1 MLTNVEY
8 KWRVESVHSFNSSGY
23 MNFFIIKSWGT
34 LLKCKIKFCSQR
46 QTSLKEFMNSRLRI
60 TGKSNHLPCFILYVY
75 LSYNTVLQLCK
86 ISSRENWMKGTWDL
100 PIQFSAN
107 PLNLSLFK
115 TNKQTHNN
123 KKTHYR
129 SAVLIS
135 STLSTSLIC
144 SLSPSQNQSDKRH
157 AFLKKS
163 LSKS

>member
-115 TNKQTHNN
+115 TNNN